1 MFVFRK
7 LVKSKIDKNNDGFV
21 TEQELQDWIKYTQNK
36 YIFED
41 ADKQITSNDLDK
53 DGFVTWEEYKNATYG
68 YIESKY
74 HIHL

>member
-1 MFVFRK
+1 M
-7 LVKSKIDKNNDGFV
+7 KSKIDKNNDGFV

-53 DGFVTWEEYKNATYG
+53 DGYVTWEEYKNATYG
-68 YIESKY
+68 YIESEY
-74 HIHL
+74 RIHL